1 MQEIPW
7 WLKRFSPWVGKIPWR
22 RKWQPTPVFLPG
34 ASHGQRSLVSCVAWG
49 CRELDMTE
57 QLHFHFH
64 RHTRQDV
71 LLWYIRIPELLC
83 TNSHTYIYDAGKD
96 WGQEEKVGDRDE
108 MASPTLWTWIWVN
121 SRSWWWTGKPGVL
134 QPMGS
139 QRVGHNWAT
148 GQQVCWALILSRA
161 CRPHNNFKIPLNIHE
176 TNRLCFGRSAS
187 YQLRED
193 QNLGV
198 SVHLLSCQ
206 KITVINWATHSA
218 GRLQGPEISLFF
230 QENQRGCSYNR

>member
-1 MQEIPW
+1 MVHKDSWITVHKQSHIHIWCWER
-7 WLKRFSPWVGKIPWR
+7 LRAGGEGG
-22 RKWQPTPVFLPG
+22 WQSLILTP
-34 ASHGQRSLVSCVAWG
+34 
-49 CRELDMTE
+49 
-57 QLHFHFH
+57 
-64 RHTRQDV
+64 
-71 LLWYIRIPELLC
+71 
-83 TNSHTYIYDAGKD
+83 
-96 WGQEEKVGDRDE
+96 
-108 MASPTLWTWIWVN
+108 WTWIWVN
-121 SRSWWWTGKPGVL
+121 SGSWWWTGKPGVL
-134 QPMGS
+134 QSMGS

-148 GQQVCWALILSRA
+148 GQQVCWALILSHV

-206 KITVINWATHSA
+206 RITMVNWATHSA